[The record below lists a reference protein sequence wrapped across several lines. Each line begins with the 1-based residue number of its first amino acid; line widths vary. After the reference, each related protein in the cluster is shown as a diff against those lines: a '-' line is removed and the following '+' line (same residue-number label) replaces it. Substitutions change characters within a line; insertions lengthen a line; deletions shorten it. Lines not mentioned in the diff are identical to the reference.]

1 MQKTNNKSKYF
12 LNKHVYLGKEKSHFD
27 STSIQ
32 GNSGREPSPGTLDLD
47 QFKVRQILNDFRN
60 DLRGM
65 IDIDESPCKSVT
77 RLLLL

>member
-1 MQKTNNKSKYF
+1 MFIWVRKSRT
-12 LNKHVYLGKEKSHFD
+12 LTLP
-27 STSIQ
+27 SIQ
-32 GNSGREPSPGTLDLD
+32 GNSGRESSRGTLDLD
-47 QFKVRQILNDFRN
+47 QFKVQQILNDFRN